1 MTSLNSLTGWRAL
14 WVRNP
19 WTMRFVWGIAVL
31 IFAGDLFLVTKR
43 VVYAR
48 ETTRLRDG
56 MSGVEKTRIDAGMQN
71 DANRLLVMI
80 ELARRQAR
88 VDNTLN
94 LAIALDS
101 AALYLEQDG
110 AILRAV
116 HADIGPDTWER
127 RSTKDSVQ
135 ITAPRGTRTI
145 ERLVGDTVVMLN
157 GGALIYARSAADSGA
172 ARAGTVRVEAADLK
186 VLMPSLKAGQRVYFY

>member
-1 MTSLNSLTGWRAL
+1 MSAWRAL
-14 WVRNP
+14 WARNP
-19 WTMRFVWGIAVL
+19 WTMRIVWGIALFVV
-31 IFAGDLFLVTKR
+31 AGDLFLVTKR

-48 ETTRLRDG
+48 ETTRLRAG
-56 MSGVEKTRIDAGMQN
+56 MSGVEKSRIDAALQS
-71 DANRLLVMI
+71 DSNRLQVMI

-94 LAIALDS
+94 LAVALDS

-116 HADIGPDTWER
+116 HADIGPDRWER
-127 RSTKDSVQ
+127 RGGKDSVQ

-145 ERLVGDTVVMLN
+145 ERLDGDTAVVLN
-157 GGALIYARSAADSGA
+157 GGARIYARSAADSGA
-172 ARAGTVRVEAADLK
+172 AHAGAVRVEAADLK

>member
-1 MTSLNSLTGWRAL
+1 MANWREL
-14 WVRNP
+14 WVRYP
-19 WTMRFVWGIAVL
+19 WTMRVL
-31 IFAGDLFLVTKR
+31 WSLATVVLAADLLLVTKR

-48 ETTRLRDG
+48 ETVRLRAG
-56 MSGVEKTRIDAGMQN
+56 MSSVEQSRIDAAMQN
-71 DANRLLVMI
+71 DANRLQVMI

-88 VDNTLN
+88 VDNALN
-94 LAIALDS
+94 LAIAVDS
-101 AALYLEQDG
+101 AVLYLEQDG

-127 RSTKDSVQ
+127 RSAKDSVQ

-145 ERLVGDTVVMLN
+145 ERLQGDTAIALS

-172 ARAGTVRVEAADLK
+172 ARAGTARVEAADLK

>member
-1 MTSLNSLTGWRAL
+1 MTPMTGWRAL
-14 WVRNP
+14 WARNP
-19 WTMRFVWGIAVL
+19 WMMRVVWGIALVV
-31 IFAGDLFLVTKR
+31 IAGDLFLVTKR

-48 ETTRLRDG
+48 ETARLRDG
-56 MSGVEKTRIDAGMQN
+56 MSGVEKTRIDAAMQN
-71 DANRLLVMI
+71 DANRLQVML

-94 LAIALDS
+94 LAVALDS

-127 RSTKDSVQ
+127 RSKKDSVQ
-135 ITAPRGTRTI
+135 ITAPRGKRTI
-145 ERLVGDTVVMLN
+145 ERIEGDTAVVLN
-157 GGALIYARSAADSGA
+157 GGALIYARSAADSGS

>member
-1 MTSLNSLTGWRAL
+1 MSNWRAL
-14 WVRNP
+14 WTRYP
-19 WTMRFVWGIAVL
+19 WTMRAVWGVALVILASDV
-31 IFAGDLFLVTKR
+31 FLVTKR

-48 ETTRLRDG
+48 ETARLRDG
-56 MSGVEKTRIDAGMQN
+56 MSSVEKTRIDAALQN
-71 DANRLLVMI
+71 DANRLQVMI

-116 HADIGPDTWER
+116 HADVGLDSWEH

-135 ITAPRGTRTI
+135 ITAPRGKRTI
-145 ERLVGDTVVMLN
+145 ERLLGDTAVVLS
-157 GGALIYARSAADSGA
+157 GGALIYARSAADSGS
-172 ARAGTVRVEAADLK
+172 ARAGTVRVEATDLK

>member
-1 MTSLNSLTGWRAL
+1 MTSMTPMTGWRAL
-14 WVRNP
+14 WARNP
-19 WTMRFVWGIAVL
+19 WMMRVVWGIALVV
-31 IFAGDLFLVTKR
+31 IAGDLFLVTKR

-48 ETTRLRDG
+48 ETARLRDG
-56 MSGVEKTRIDAGMQN
+56 MSGVEKTRIDAAMQN
-71 DANRLLVMI
+71 DANRLQVML

-94 LAIALDS
+94 LAVALDS

-127 RSTKDSVQ
+127 RSKKDSVQ
-135 ITAPRGTRTI
+135 ITAPRGKRTI
-145 ERLVGDTVVMLN
+145 ERIEGDTAVVLN
-157 GGALIYARSAADSGA
+157 GGALIYARSAADSGS

>member
-1 MTSLNSLTGWRAL
+1 MANWRAL
-14 WVRNP
+14 WARYP
-19 WTMRFVWGIAVL
+19 WTMRVL
-31 IFAGDLFLVTKR
+31 WSLATVVLAADLFFVTKR

-48 ETTRLRDG
+48 ETARLRDG
-56 MSGVEKTRIDAGMQN
+56 MSAVEKSRIDAAMQN
-71 DANRLLVMI
+71 DANRLQVMI

-88 VDNTLN
+88 VDNALN
-94 LAIALDS
+94 LAIAVDS
-101 AALYLEQDG
+101 AVLYLEQDG

-127 RSTKDSVQ
+127 RSAKDSLQ

-145 ERLVGDTVVMLN
+145 ERLQGDTAVVLS

-172 ARAGTVRVEAADLK
+172 ARAGTARVEAADLK

>member
-1 MTSLNSLTGWRAL
+1 MSNWRAL
-14 WVRNP
+14 WGRNP
-19 WTMRFVWGIAVL
+19 WTMRLVWGIAVL

-48 ETTRLRDG
+48 ETSRLRAG
-56 MSGVEKTRIDAGMQN
+56 MSSVEKSRIDAAMQS
-71 DANRLLVMI
+71 DANRLQVMI

-88 VDNTLN
+88 VDKTLN
-94 LAIALDS
+94 LAVALDS

-116 HADIGPDTWER
+116 HADVGPDAWEH
-127 RSTKDSVQ
+127 RSKKDSVQ

-145 ERLVGDTVVMLN
+145 ERLVGDTAIVLN
-157 GGALIYARSAADSGA
+157 GGALIYARAAADSGA
-172 ARAGTVRVEAADLK
+172 ARAGAVRVEAADLK

>member
-1 MTSLNSLTGWRAL
+1 M
-14 WVRNP
+14 
-19 WTMRFVWGIAVL
+19 
-31 IFAGDLFLVTKR
+31 
-43 VVYAR
+43 
-48 ETTRLRDG
+48 
-56 MSGVEKTRIDAGMQN
+56 
-71 DANRLLVMI
+71 
-80 ELARRQAR
+80 AR

-94 LAIALDS
+94 LAVALDS

-116 HADIGPDTWER
+116 HADIGPDRWER

-145 ERLVGDTVVMLN
+145 ERLEGDTAVVLN
-157 GGALIYARSAADSGA
+157 GGALIYARSAADSGS